1 MQNNA
6 HFTAAGSVVIGFRG
20 NWRDL
25 KSRNQ
30 VNKNFSGYKNREV
43 ISGKYWE
50 FEAGNA
56 TCFRIAH
63 PRATHGHGEFRD

>member
-1 MQNNA
+1 MQSNA

-30 VNKNFSGYKNREV
+30 GSVMAAIGMFPGLPALLE
-43 ISGKYWE
+43 
-50 FEAGNA
+50 
-56 TCFRIAH
+56 TFRVL
-63 PRATHGHGEFRD
+63 D